1 MHDGTDVAT
10 FQGFLIVAVHHD
22 HEHESIK
29 THGRFDDIRDVFLVG
44 LRIKVGH
51 ILFAVF
57 LVALQIVVG
66 SVGDTEDF
74 SPTEI
79 REIIFDVSRGF
90 GVESKLGWLMIAEAK
105 VFGFWSKAFD
115 EFEAVILPV
124 SEPFKVGSWLAEE
137 FHLHLIELADTESE
151 VPWGDFVTEALTSLA
166 NTEWELLSLGALD
179 VLEVNEDALS
189 GLWTEVD
196 DAAAII
202 GNADVGLEHHVE
214 LTDWG
219 EISLSADW
227 ALNVMLFDEFIHLL
241 EGHVIDIGIWEFG
254 FDEFIGT
261 VTGFASL
268 AVDHWIVEG
277 RDVTGGFPNAWVHKD
292 AGIDADVGW
301 GFLNESLPPCLT
313 DVLLELSA

>member
-29 THGRFDDIRDVFLVG
+29 THGWLDDIRDVFLIG

-57 LVALQIVVG
+57 LVTLQIVVG
-66 SVGDTEDF
+66 SVGNTEDF

-79 REIIFDVSRGF
+79 WEVIFDVSRGF
-90 GVESKLGWLMIAEAK
+90 GVESKLGWLVIAEAK
-105 VFGFWSKAFD
+105 VFGFRSEALD

-124 SEPFKVGSWLAEE
+124 SEPFKVSSWLAEE
-137 FHLHLIELADTESE
+137 LHFHLIELTDTESE

-166 NTEWELLSLGALD
+166 NTEWKLLSLGTLN
-179 VLEVNEDALS
+179 VLEVDEDTLS

-196 DAAAII
+196 DAAAVI
-202 GNADVGLEHHVE
+202 GDADVSLEHHVE
-214 LTDWG
+214 LADWG

-227 ALNVMLFDEFIHLL
+227 TLNVVFFDEFVHLF
-241 EGHVIDIGIWEFG
+241 EGHVIDIGIWEFR
-254 FDEFIGT
+254 FDEFIRT

-268 AVDHWIVEG
+268 AVNHWIVEG
-277 RDVTGGFPNAWVHKD
+277 SDVTGGFPNAWVHEN
-292 AGIDADVGW
+292 ASIDADVGR

-313 DVLLELSA
+313 DVLFELGT